1 MQVYARRV
9 QELQHDLGLEVDSF
23 DNIGMSAK
31 SFLWEIAQEDNN
43 IQEQE
48 VSGEEYQTDRY
59 EQERFTDS
67 YSEDFTDET

>member
-1 MQVYARRV
+1 
-9 QELQHDLGLEVDSF
+9 
-23 DNIGMSAK
+23 MSAK